1 SAACSESRFARTCAT
16 RGRRRRVTGGL
27 PARCLEPVAALE
39 RECGCCG
46 AGGVQAREERSM
58 PDILITDVK
67 TRIFRKEG
75 DTVILDVGVWPQCGL
90 ELPASG
96 TGDANQR
103 VPSDV
108 EGQTV
113 TAVNLV
119 IDEPNGRAWIDVH
132 V

>member
-1 SAACSESRFARTCAT
+1 
-16 RGRRRRVTGGL
+16 
-27 PARCLEPVAALE
+27 
-39 RECGCCG
+39 
-46 AGGVQAREERSM
+46 M

-90 ELPASG
+90 EFPASG
-96 TGDANQR
+96 TGGANQR